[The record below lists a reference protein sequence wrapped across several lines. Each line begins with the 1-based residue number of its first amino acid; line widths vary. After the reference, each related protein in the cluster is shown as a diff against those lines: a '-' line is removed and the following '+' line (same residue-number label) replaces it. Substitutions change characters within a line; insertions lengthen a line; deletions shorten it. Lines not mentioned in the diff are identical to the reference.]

1 VYSAW
6 ASPRG
11 RWNMCKLLFRLCF
24 FVAFVLIL
32 AGCGGG
38 GSHSS
43 TTSPPDQNPL
53 PVYSNTN
60 LNGTYILTATGANFL
75 GNEAIA
81 AQFTANGQGQLTAGT
96 LLTNTFGNGTQ
107 VVDTTFTG
115 NYSVQSDG
123 RSTATFIPATGDG
136 LKIQFVITATGISL
150 IRFDNLGVASGAILK
165 QDASV
170 SSVNGRFVYN
180 LDGWLTINGQFYEQ
194 HSVGSLTFNNSEA
207 STTRDIVRIGSN
219 TPVATSEDS
228 IGSFTL
234 SGNGIGTATLT
245 GPVSTLRL
253 RLFFVSADRAIVMT
267 DTEGKLFAGIAE
279 RQTSTGNTGSNSIL
293 NGNYIF
299 LTQGMDYGS
308 FSQQW
313 VGIGRMTA
321 DGNGIIN
328 GVRDTSGLMT
338 NDVNAPF
345 TATYSMIADGHGT
358 MTILGGP
365 QLAIYTISSDKA
377 LMVGSGQNTY
387 TWGVLQKQSA
397 GPFSTGA
404 VTGKFGLMMGGGP
417 TYVSGIWNANGS
429 GSLTGTVDFYNNGTL
444 TNAQPITGTYQV
456 DSTGR
461 GTGTVVASAV
471 GLGINSTFYVVS
483 QNEVWMMATE
493 PSLVLGRAY
502 KQ

>member
-1 VYSAW
+1 
-6 ASPRG
+6 
-11 RWNMCKLLFRLCF
+11 MLKLLIRSLACF
-24 FVAFVLIL
+24 FVPFVFIL
-32 AGCGGG
+32 AGCGGT
-38 GSHSS
+38 SNPP
-43 TTSPPDQNPL
+43 TTTNSDQNL
-53 PVYSNTN
+53 SAYSNAN

-115 NYSVQSDG
+115 NYSVESDG
-123 RSTATFIPATGDG
+123 RGTATFIPATGDG

-150 IRFDNLGVASGAILK
+150 IRFDNLGAATGAILK

-170 SSVNGRFVYN
+170 SGVNGRFVYN
-180 LDGWLTINGQFYEQ
+180 LDGWLTINEQTYEQ

-207 STTRDIVRIGSN
+207 STTREIVRIGSN
-219 TPVATSEDS
+219 TPVASSEDS

-267 DTEGKLFAGIAE
+267 DTEGNLFAGIAE
-279 RQTSTGNTGSNSIL
+279 RQTSTGNTGSNAVL

-299 LTQGMDYGS
+299 LTRGTDYGS
-308 FSQQW
+308 LPAQW
-313 VGIGRMTA
+313 IGIGRMVA

-338 NDVNAPF
+338 NDVKAPF

-358 MTILGGP
+358 MTIPDGP
-365 QLAIYTISSDKA
+365 QLAIYTISPDEA
-377 LMVGSGQNTY
+377 LIVGSGQNTY
-387 TWGVLQKQSA
+387 TWGVLQKQA
-397 GPFSTGA
+397 TGPFSTSTL
-404 VTGKFGLMMGGGP
+404 TGKFGLVMGGGP
-417 TYVSGIWNANGS
+417 TYISGIWNANGS
-429 GSLTGTVDFYNNGTL
+429 GSLSGTVDFYNNGTL

-461 GTGTVVASAV
+461 GTGTVAASAV
-471 GLGINSTFYVVS
+471 GLGMNATFYVVS